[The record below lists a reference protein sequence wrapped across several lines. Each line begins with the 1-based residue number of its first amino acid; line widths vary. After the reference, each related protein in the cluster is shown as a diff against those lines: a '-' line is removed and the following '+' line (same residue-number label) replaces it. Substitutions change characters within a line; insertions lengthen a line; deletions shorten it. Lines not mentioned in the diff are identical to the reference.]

1 MADAKELSAAA
12 QLAEA
17 ETNEDSSS
25 PTAGA
30 QNPMQESDG
39 EVNQQR
45 EVDNTGQSGK
55 EGGEEED
62 IEESEG
68 DEGSGEQEVKE
79 GAAQVASEEQRA
91 VQVST
96 RADAH
101 SAVAGQYSDRLFA
114 SRRMATN
121 LNYFKKICKP
131 FWQR

>member
-12 QLAEA
+12 QYVEGEA
-17 ETNEDSSS
+17 KLDSSS
-25 PTAGA
+25 PTAGV

-45 EVDNTGQSGK
+45 EVDNTSQPGK

-62 IEESEG
+62 IEEREG

-101 SAVAGQYSDRLFA
+101 SAVTG
-114 SRRMATN
+114 
-121 LNYFKKICKP
+121 
-131 FWQR
+131 